1 MCSGMVTLYV
11 ITVAVILVGKYCG
24 PVIKKRGI
32 FMLFNYIPWIYK
44 VIIEILNTIDIIS
57 IRPTI
62 Q

>member
-11 ITVAVILVGKYCG
+11 ITVAVILVGKVLWTCY
-24 PVIKKRGI
+24 KEEGI